1 MTAVFN
7 ALHLQ
12 AATLDVIAATHA
24 PASLLL
30 QRQQQRLYQRSRQR
44 LGIFGAKR
52 LRRQAGGA
60 HTQEQ
65 QQHKQEAG
73 CGRANGHAAQIDRA
87 VEMANH
93 GGIHQPQQRHGDI

>member
-30 QRQQQRLYQRSRQR
+30 QRQQQRLARLLDAARSGSALYRERIDPAVARAAHLGRSRV
-44 LGIFGAKR
+44 
-52 LRRQAGGA
+52 RR
-60 HTQEQ
+60 HR
-65 QQHKQEAG
+65 HWV
-73 CGRANGHAAQIDRA
+73 A
-87 VEMANH
+87 VALKK
-93 GGIHQPQQRHGDI
+93 

>member
-30 QRQQQRLYQRSRQR
+30 QRQQQRLAR
-44 LGIFGAKR
+44 
-52 LRRQAGGA
+52 
-60 HTQEQ
+60 
-65 QQHKQEAG
+65 
-73 CGRANGHAAQIDRA
+73 
-87 VEMANH
+87 
-93 GGIHQPQQRHGDI
+93 